1 MVVKLIMITVEG
13 SIVVDY
19 ATVLLVSVA
28 LGIDAFSVAI
38 GLGLM
43 GVKLREILLVS
54 GVVSIFHVFMPLTG
68 LYLGSYL
75 GSIAGPVASLIGAMV
90 LVAIGLNICWESLRD
105 MGWLQGV
112 GRKADGG
119 EKAVT
124 KGNGLTVD
132 FRNPVSLMVMA
143 GSVSLDALSVG
154 FGLGTLKVDL
164 WLTVITMGI
173 VAGLMTATGMA
184 FGKGLHKIVGEK
196 AGILSG
202 IILVVIGLRILI
214 S

>member
-1 MVVKLIMITVEG
+1 M
-13 SIVVDY
+13 DY

-43 GVKLREILLVS
+43 GVKVREILLVA
-54 GVVSIFHVFMPLTG
+54 GVVSLFHVFMPLTG
-68 LYLGSYL
+68 LYLGGYL

-105 MGWLQGV
+105 MGWLQGA
-112 GRKADGG
+112 GRKAEDG
-119 EKAVT
+119 EKTAP

-132 FRNPVSLMVMA
+132 FRNPVSLVVMA

-164 WLTVITMGI
+164 WLTVLTMGI

>member
-1 MVVKLIMITVEG
+1 VITVEG

-90 LVAIGLNICWESLRD
+90 LVAIGLNICWESIRD

>member
-1 MVVKLIMITVEG
+1 M
-13 SIVVDY
+13 DY

-43 GVKLREILLVS
+43 GVKAGEILLVS

-68 LYLGSYL
+68 LYLGGYL
-75 GSIAGPVASLIGAMV
+75 GSIAGPVASLIGSLV

-105 MGWLQGV
+105 MGWLPGAC
-112 GRKADGG
+112 READDG
-119 EKAVT
+119 EKAAT

-132 FRNPVSLMVMA
+132 FRNPVSLIVMA

-164 WLTVITMGI
+164 LLTVVTMGI

-184 FGKGLHKIVGEK
+184 FGKGLHRIVGEK

-214 S
+214 R

>member
-1 MVVKLIMITVEG
+1 VITVEG

>member
-1 MVVKLIMITVEG
+1 M
-13 SIVVDY
+13 DY

-43 GVKLREILLVS
+43 GVKVREILLVS

-68 LYLGSYL
+68 LYLGGYL
-75 GSIAGPVASLIGAMV
+75 GSVAGPVASLIGALV
-90 LVAIGLNICWESLRD
+90 LVAIGLNICWDSLRD
-105 MGWLQGV
+105 SSWL
-112 GRKADGG
+112 RSARPKDGG
-119 EKAVT
+119 AEKVM
-124 KGNGLTVD
+124 TVN
-132 FRNPVSLMVMA
+132 FRSPVSLIVMA

-164 WLTVITMGI
+164 WLTVITMGVI
-173 VAGLMTATGMA
+173 AGLMTATGMA
-184 FGKGLHKIVGEK
+184 FGKGLHSIVGEK
-196 AGILSG
+196 AGIIGG
-202 IILVVIGLRILI
+202 IILVIIGLRILI